1 MIVNSEELVF
11 SKLWSAFPVGKS
23 YSGPDHPEIDDSG
36 EVKKEIGGN
45 VNAGWITNTCTIRLS
60 RALNYY
66 SGDEA
71 LKKKLKIPKHV
82 KLKSSIVKSNT
93 GYLETVSGTDGLRYA
108 YRVRDMVCYLVD
120 LFGPADQTVKS
131 GSTYGV
137 DPAGLS
143 GSKGFIYFDVK
154 VWSDATGHLDLWD
167 GSASGSYIET
177 TEVGPVN
184 ARTEITTSVKGLVRH
199 HSYFGVASE
208 VWLWA
213 CS

>member
-11 SKLWSAFPVGKS
+11 TKLWAAFPVGPS

-36 EVKKEIGGN
+36 EVKTLIGGKA
-45 VNAGWITNTCTIRLS
+45 NAGWITNTCTIRLS

-66 SGDEA
+66 PADKDLST
-71 LKKKLKIPKHV
+71 KLKIPKHV
-82 KLKSSIVKSNT
+82 RLKSNIRKSNT
-93 GYLETVSGTDGLRYA
+93 GYLETVSGSDGLRYG
-108 YRVRDMVCYLVD
+108 YRVNDMACYLVD
-120 LFGPADQTVKS
+120 LFGPADHKVTS
-131 GSTYGV
+131 GSKYGV
-137 DPAGLS
+137 DPSVLS
-143 GSKGFIYFDVK
+143 GASGIIYFDVK

-177 TEVGPVN
+177 TEVGPLN
-184 ARTEITTSVKGLVRH
+184 ARTEIKTSVKGLIRH